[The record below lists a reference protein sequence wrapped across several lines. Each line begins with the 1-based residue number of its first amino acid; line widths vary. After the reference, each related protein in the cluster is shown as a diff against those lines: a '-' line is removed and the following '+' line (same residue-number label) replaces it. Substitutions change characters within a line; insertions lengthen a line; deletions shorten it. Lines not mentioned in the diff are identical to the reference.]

1 MVVAEIK
8 PFEEIKEMLKNY
20 KNILVLGCG
29 TCVAVCLTGGKKQV
43 ELLASALRMANK
55 IDGNDVT
62 VGERTLGRQCEPKFV
77 DQLTD
82 DVQKYDVVLSM
93 GCGAG
98 VQELAQKL
106 KKIPVLPA
114 MNTRFIGSADE
125 EGNFTEM
132 CAACGDCILSF
143 TGGIC
148 PVANCPKG
156 LLNGPCGGTKDGK
169 CEVSNDIPC
178 AWVMIYERLK
188 DLGKLDD
195 IKKIMSPKKWSR
207 NQRPGKFKV
216 KEKIKSEEKTEKTVS
231 K

>member
-55 IDGNDVT
+55 IDDNDVKI
-62 VGERTLGRQCEPKFV
+62 GERTLGRQCEPKFV
-77 DQLTD
+77 EQLKD
-82 DVQKYDVVLSM
+82 DVPKYDVVLSM

-106 KKIPVLPA
+106 GKIPVLPA

-132 CAACGDCILSF
+132 CAACGDCIISL

-169 CEVSNDIPC
+169 CEVSPDIPC

-195 IKKIMSPKKWSR
+195 IKQIINPKKWSK
-207 NQRPGKFKV
+207 NQRPGKYKV
-216 KEKIKSEEKTEKTVS
+216 KEKAEAKEKTEKTVL

>member
-106 KKIPVLPA
+106 TKIPVLPA

-132 CAACGDCILSF
+132 CAACGDCILTF

-169 CEVSNDIPC
+169 CEVSPDIPC

-195 IKKIMSPKKWSR
+195 IKKIMTPKKWSR

-216 KEKIKSEEKTEKTVS
+216 KEQKKPEEKTEKTVS

>member
-1 MVVAEIK
+1 MVVAEMK

-29 TCVAVCLTGGKKQV
+29 ACVAVCLTGGKRQV

-55 IDGNDVT
+55 IDDNDVT
-62 VGERTLGRQCEPKFV
+62 VGERTLSRQCEPKFI
-77 DQLTD
+77 DQLRD
-82 DVQKYDVVLSM
+82 DLHTYDVVLSM

-106 KKIPVLPA
+106 GKIPVLPA
-114 MNTRFIGSADE
+114 MNTRFIGSADG

-132 CAACGDCILSF
+132 CAACGDCIIAV

-148 PVANCPKG
+148 PLANCPKG

-169 CEVSNDIPC
+169 CEVSPDIPC

-207 NQRPGKFKV
+207 NQRPGTYTV
-216 KEKIKSEEKTEKTVS
+216 KEKSEGKDKAEKTVS